1 MIKLFPNETV
11 ILVIRRHWI
20 VFVLP
25 GLTFTFLLIAPV
37 ILLAAAPSYLP
48 GTANATVGSLVK
60 FFYAIYLM
68 AVLLGMLIFWV
79 KYYLDAWI
87 LTDQRIITIDQHGL
101 FDRRI
106 SEIAMERVQD
116 VTIEIPSLLAT
127 FLGYGT
133 IRVQT
138 ASESAFSTNQVPDCY
153 RAKDLILK
161 YSRSPRE
168 AIPHD
173 ADQKILRG

>member
-11 ILVIRRHWI
+11 VLVIRRHWI

-25 GLTFTFLLIAPV
+25 GIVFALMLVAPA
-37 ILLAAAPSYLP
+37 ILLAVAPSSLP
-48 GTANATVGSLVK
+48 RSLTSAAGPLVK
-60 FFYAIYLM
+60 FFYAVYLM

-106 SEIAMERVQD
+106 SEIAMERIQD
-116 VTIEIPSLLAT
+116 VTIEIPGLIAT

-133 IRVQT
+133 IRIQT
-138 ASESAFSTNQVPDCY
+138 ASESAFITDQVPDCY

-168 AIPHD
+168 TIPHEPD
-173 ADQKILRG
+173 TKILRG

>member
-1 MIKLFPNETV
+1 MIKLFSNETV
-11 ILVIRRHWI
+11 IMVIRRHWI

-25 GLTFTFLLIAPV
+25 GLTFAFMLIAPA

-48 GTANATVGSLVK
+48 GAANAAVGPLVK

-101 FDRRI
+101 FDRQI
-106 SEIAMERVQD
+106 SEIAMERIQD

-127 FLGYGT
+127 FLGYGS
-133 IRVQT
+133 IRVET
-138 ASESAFSTNQVPDCY
+138 ASESEFVTGQVPDCY

-168 AIPHD
+168 AIPHE
-173 ADQKILRG
+173 ADTKILRG

>member
-1 MIKLFPNETV
+1 
-11 ILVIRRHWI
+11 
-20 VFVLP
+20 VLP
-25 GLTFTFLLIAPV
+25 GLTFVLMLIAPAV
-37 ILLAAAPSYLP
+37 LLSSAPSYLP
-48 GTANATVGSLVK
+48 ETTHAAVGPLLK
-60 FFYAIYLM
+60 FFYALYLM

-106 SEIAMERVQD
+106 SEIAMERVQN

-133 IRVQT
+133 IRVET
-138 ASESAFSTNQVPDCY
+138 ASESQFTTDQVPDCY
-153 RAKDLILK
+153 HAKDLILK

-168 AIPHD
+168 AIAHEPD
-173 ADQKILRG
+173 TNILRG